1 MFKKIYQ
8 ELVLIRKELQ
18 DIRSILEPKNFK
30 IKLDGEEVF
39 KNLTNCDKDEAAQE

>member
-18 DIRSILEPKNFK
+18 DIRRILEPKNLK
-30 IKLDGEEVF
+30 IKLDGEEISHSME
-39 KNLTNCDKDEAAQE
+39 NPD